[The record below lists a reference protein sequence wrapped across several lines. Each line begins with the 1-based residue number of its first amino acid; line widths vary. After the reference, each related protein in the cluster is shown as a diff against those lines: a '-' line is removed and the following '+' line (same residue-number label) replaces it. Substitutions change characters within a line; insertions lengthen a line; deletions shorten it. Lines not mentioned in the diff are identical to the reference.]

1 MFVKLPKPFILF
13 FLSVIVIRT
22 LNASTI
28 NVAYKSLNQYDYF
41 KAKKLFYKVNK
52 KQINSFASFGLATIY
67 FRNDNPFFNLDSASK
82 YINLSYN
89 CFIYKQKPTQFFN
102 FKIDSLS
109 ILKMADSI
117 ANKAFEV
124 FKKNN
129 TVTAY
134 NQFLKNNY
142 LANSFI
148 LNAAVY
154 LRDELEFNA
163 TLSNNLS
170 QATQFFINTHP
181 QSNFVADAFLQ
192 LDRQIYFET
201 TKNQH
206 AQDYILF
213 LKTYPKNNMRQAAFE
228 KLFQIYK
235 EQSSVAGLTNFVN
248 NYPKAPQNIE
258 AWKLLFSLSVKAFSN
273 FELEKFLAIHPNFPL
288 KNSILNEL
296 ELNKIQL
303 LSYQKND
310 YFGFVDTSATPVI
323 EAIYDAVTS
332 FKEGLSVVTK
342 NDSVYFINKKNQ
354 NVFNQFY
361 TDAYS
366 FNNGITAVK
375 QNNTWLFINRQG
387 QFITNTFEEVNE
399 LSNAIYIVKNNN
411 KYGALNNYGQVL
423 IEPKFEKL
431 GDFKNDFAYYI
442 ENGKYGFV
450 TKNGL
455 VKKAQYDWISDMG
468 NDTIAIMKQNNKYG
482 LVTSTDSIIIP
493 PQFDQIIKTKNNIY
507 ILVKDNLYGYY
518 YSTLHCYLT
527 QINYEYIKEKPVE
540 FYTNGTILK
549 LLKNKQQAF
558 ADFNGKLTIDFGTY
572 DEINFASNNLIKVKR
587 KNKYGYLDRKLNLV
601 VPYKYQQASDFKD
614 SLAIVQLKDKISLI
628 SVFGKEIYSSEY
640 DIEKISAHYYVIN
653 SPEKTLINN
662 KGNVVFT
669 QIETIQKA
677 ETSCLII
684 TLKNNSIKLIY
695 D

>member
-1 MFVKLPKPFILF
+1 MKLLKPFILF
-13 FLSVIVIRT
+13 NLIVIIT
-22 LNASTI
+22 LKLNASTI

-41 KAKKLFYKVNK
+41 KAKKLFYKASK
-52 KQINSFASFGLATIY
+52 KHLNPFSAYGLATIY

-82 YINLSYN
+82 HINLSYN
-89 CFIYKQKPTQFFN
+89 YFIYKQKPQQFFN
-102 FKIDSLS
+102 FKIDSLN

-117 ANKAFEV
+117 ANKAFEIV
-124 FKKNN
+124 KKNN
-129 TVTAY
+129 TVTKY
-134 NQFLKNNY
+134 NQFLQNNY

-148 LNAAVY
+148 LSAAIY
-154 LRDELEFNA
+154 LRDELEFKA
-163 TLSNNLS
+163 TLSNNSS
-170 QATQFFINTHP
+170 QATQHFINTHP
-181 QSNFVADAFLQ
+181 QSSFVADTFLQ

-201 TKNQH
+201 TKNQQTH
-206 AQDYILF
+206 DYILF
-213 LKTYPKNNMRQAAFE
+213 LKTYPKNNMQQTAYE

-235 EQSSVAGLTNFVN
+235 EQSSIAGLTSFVN

-273 FELEKFLAIHPNFPL
+273 LELENFLAIHPNFPL

-296 ELNKIQL
+296 ELNKMQL
-303 LSYQKND
+303 FSYQKND
-310 YFGFVDTSATPVI
+310 YFGFVDTSATTVI
-323 EAIYDAVTS
+323 NAVYDAVTP

-361 TDAYS
+361 SDAYT

-375 QNNTWLFINRQG
+375 QNNNWLFINRQG

-399 LSNAIYIVKNNN
+399 LSNNIYIVKNNN
-411 KYGALNNYGQVL
+411 KYGAVNNYAQVL

-442 ENGKYGFV
+442 ENGKYGFI

-482 LVTSTDSIIIP
+482 LVTSADSIIIP
-493 PQFDQIIKTKNNIY
+493 PQYDQIIKTKNNIY
-507 ILVKDNLYGYY
+507 VLVKDNLYGFY

-527 QINYEYIKEKPVE
+527 QISYEFIKEKPIE

-587 KNKYGYLDRKLNLV
+587 KNKYGYLDRKLNIV
-601 VPYKYQQASDFKD
+601 IPYKYQQANDFKD
-614 SLAIVQLKDKISLI
+614 SLAIVRLKDKVNLI

-640 DIEKISAHYYVIN
+640 EIEKISTHYYVIL

-669 QIETIQKA
+669 QIENVQKA
-677 ETSCLII
+677 ENNCLII